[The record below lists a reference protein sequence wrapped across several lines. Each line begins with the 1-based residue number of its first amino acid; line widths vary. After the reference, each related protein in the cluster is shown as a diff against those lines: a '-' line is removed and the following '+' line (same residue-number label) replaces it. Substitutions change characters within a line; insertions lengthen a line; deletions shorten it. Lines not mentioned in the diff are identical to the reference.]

1 MLKGKILLVIGLY
14 IILGVI
20 GFFNFGLYHYITEKP
35 KWKSAVYDEASQDF
49 DKKIQNP
56 QTEAA
61 KESKGFPS
69 DMETNN

>member
-1 MLKGKILLVIGLY
+1 MIGLY

-35 KWKSAVYDEASQDF
+35 RWKSAEYAGASEDF

-61 KESKGFPS
+61 KESQGFPS
-69 DMETNN
+69 ETETNN